1 MASGDEPTIR
11 RVDAPDEG
19 ARALGPIVDDRPCV
33 ACGYSLRGLT
43 PESLC
48 PECGASVA
56 RSLQGD
62 LLRFCDPAYVR
73 AMRRG
78 AALLFWSTISAA
90 AVMVI
95 GPFIPFLLSLVLTS
109 GAPTPATPAPTPSAP
124 GAQSA
129 PATPAPAPSGA
140 VQGVG
145 SSGVTMTTGP
155 NTATVNIQ
163 AGALMTGRGGAV
175 GGVLAGLW
183 LALSVAFLV
192 GWWLLTTPDPGRREG
207 KAGTLTRRIVRIAL
221 SASVGA
227 YAAQAALA
235 ALVYRGVIPAP
246 FTPPGTP
253 GAGGLAGLFG
263 SLAPSVGVLAGLSAV
278 AASVAG
284 FAHVR
289 RLGRRIPDRKVSL
302 RADTLRW
309 MTLVLGAIW
318 LVFMIGAIFF
328 GLSAAGPIG
337 GGPAFRGAA
346 GAQSTL
352 LWVFALP
359 LGCISLVLMAVSF
372 FMFLALCSRLIDLL
386 GRDSRTALAMADADG
401 APPVPEGT

>member
-11 RVDAPDEG
+11 RVAAPDEG

-78 AALLFWSTISAA
+78 AGLLFWSTISAA
-90 AVMVI
+90 AVTVI
-95 GPFIPFLLSLVLTS
+95 APFLPFFLSAVLSS
-109 GAPTPATPAPTPSAP
+109 GTPAPAAPATTQPPSATA
-124 GAQSA
+124 AQSA
-129 PATPAPAPSGA
+129 PATPAPARPGG

-155 NTATVNIQ
+155 NTATVRMN
-163 AGALMTGRGGAV
+163 AGTLGLGRGGAV
-175 GGVLAGLW
+175 GGVFAGLW

-207 KAGTLTRRIVRIAL
+207 KAGALSRRIVRIAL
-221 SASVGA
+221 CVSVGA

-235 ALVYRGVIPAP
+235 ALALRGVISAP
-246 FTPPGTP
+246 FTPAGTP
-253 GAGGLAGLFG
+253 GAGGLAGLLG
-263 SLAPSVGVLAGLSAV
+263 SLAPAVGLLAGLSAV
-278 AASVAG
+278 AAFMAG
-284 FAHVR
+284 FMHVR

-309 MTLVLGAIW
+309 MTIILGAIW
-318 LVFMIGAIFF
+318 LAFGVWAVFF
-328 GLSAAGPIG
+328 GLTGAGQAG
-337 GGPAFRGAA
+337 GGPAFG
-346 GAQSTL
+346 GAQSM
-352 LWVFALP
+352 ALGLIGAA
-359 LGCISLVLMAVSF
+359 LGCVSIVLLAVSF

-386 GRDSRTALAMADADG
+386 GRDSRTALAMADADS